1 MRKLALGLIGIASI
15 ALCPAA
21 ANATTII
28 TPNTTV
34 HPTAGQT
41 ATFYV
46 SGNIFSG
53 PIAATFGDVGIPA
66 GSFTD
71 VYNFT
76 IPQTGT
82 GSGSVTTTVDV
93 GGFGGATDL
102 DILSVMVNG
111 LAATPVYRDLT
122 GAVCTTPGSGTCGA
136 TETFAINNV
145 PITANV
151 LNSITITGTSR
162 GLGSYGGNATFI
174 PGVPEPATW
183 AMMLLG
189 FGAVGFTLR
198 RTRKTGQTLLQA
210 A

>member
-1 MRKLALGLIGIASI
+1 MRKLALALIGAASV

-21 ANATTII
+21 ANAATII

-34 HPTAGQT
+34 HPTVGQT

-46 SGNIFSG
+46 AGNIYSG
-53 PIAATFGDVGIPA
+53 PIAATFGDTGIPA

-71 VYNFT
+71 IYSFT

-93 GGFGGATDL
+93 GGFGGSTDL

-111 LAATPVYRDLT
+111 LSATPVYRDLSGT
-122 GAVCTTPGSGTCGA
+122 VCSTPGVGTCGA

-151 LNSITITGTSR
+151 LNNITITGISR
-162 GLGSYGGNATFI
+162 GLGSYGGNASFS
-174 PGVPEPATW
+174 PVPEPATW

-189 FGAVGFTLR
+189 FGAVGFAMR
-198 RTRKTGQTLLQA
+198 RTRKTDRGLLQA

>member
-1 MRKLALGLIGIASI
+1 MRKLSMGLVGAAALVLGST
-15 ALCPAA
+15 A
-21 ANATTII
+21 ANAATII
-28 TPNTTV
+28 TPNTV
-34 HPTAGQT
+34 VNPSPGQT
-41 ATFYV
+41 ATFFT
-46 SGNIFSG
+46 SGNIFNG

-71 VYNFT
+71 VFSFT

-93 GGFGGATDL
+93 GGFGGPADL

-111 LAATPVYRDLT
+111 LVATPVYRDLA
-122 GAVCTTPGSGTCGA
+122 GNVCSTPGSGTCGA

-145 PITANV
+145 PITSDV
-151 LNSITITGTSR
+151 LNNITITGTSR

-174 PGVPEPATW
+174 PSVPEPSTW
-183 AMMLLG
+183 ALMLLG
-189 FGAVGFTLR
+189 FGAAGMFLR
-198 RTRKTGQTLLQA
+198 TKKRNVLAQA